1 VGKAIAAMGGFL
13 QRQAQPARVVDLC
26 GRFLPFAFALTVI
39 CLAAGLVSALALS
52 PPDYQQGESVRIMYV
67 HVPAAW
73 MGLFV
78 YAFIAA
84 LGGVG
89 LVGGHPLAFH
99 AARAAAPLGA
109 GFTAVCLV
117 SGSLWGK
124 PMWGAWWVWDA
135 RLTSMLLL
143 LFLYFGHAAL
153 VHAFD
158 DPRRGDKAAAVLA
171 LVGCV
176 NLPVIKFSVDWWN
189 TLHQP
194 ASVFK
199 MGGPA
204 IDPSM
209 LLPLLL
215 MLGAMKALFFTLW
228 LLRLRTS
235 VVAARLRAAAA
246 RARGVMWR

>member
-1 VGKAIAAMGGFL
+1 VGKAIAVVGGFL
-13 QRQAQPARVVDLC
+13 QRQARPARVVDLC
-26 GRFLPFAFALTVI
+26 TRALPFLAALTVAF
-39 CLAAGLVSALALS
+39 LAVGLTYALVLS

-78 YAFIAA
+78 YALVAA
-84 LGGVG
+84 LGAVG
-89 LVGGHPLAFH
+89 LIGGHPLAFL

-109 GFTAVCLV
+109 GFTAVCLIT
-117 SGSLWGK
+117 GSLWGK

-143 LFLYFGHAAL
+143 LFLYFGHGAL
-153 VHAFD
+153 SQAFD
-158 DPRRGDKAAAVLA
+158 DQRRGDKAAAVLA

-176 NLPVIKFSVDWWN
+176 NLPIIKFSVDWWN

-194 ASVFK
+194 ASIFK

-204 IDPSM
+204 VDPSM
-209 LLPLLL
+209 LVPLLL
-215 MLGAMKALFFTLW
+215 MMGAFKGLFFTLW
-228 LLRLRTS
+228 LLRVRSS
-235 VVAARLRAAAA
+235 VVAARVRAQAS
-246 RARGVMWR
+246 RGGPWR

>member
-1 VGKAIAAMGGFL
+1 MAVGGSVL
-13 QRQAQPARVVDLC
+13 DTVRQAVLRAAQPTRFVDLS
-26 GRFLPFAFALTVI
+26 GRVLPFAAL
-39 CLAAGLVSALALS
+39 LAAALFAAGLVFALALS
-52 PPDYQQGESVRIMYV
+52 PADYQQGESVRIMYV

-78 YAFIAA
+78 YALVAV
-84 LGGVG
+84 LGGLG
-89 LVGGHPLAFH
+89 LVVGHPLAFH

-109 GFTAVCLV
+109 AFTFLCLIT
-117 SGSLWGK
+117 GSLWGK

-143 LFLYFGHAAL
+143 LFLYFGHIAL
-153 VHAFD
+153 SGGFD
-158 DPRRGDKAAAVLA
+158 RPQRGDKAAAVLA

-176 NLPVIKFSVDWWN
+176 NLPVVKFSVDWWN

-199 MGGPA
+199 FGGPS

-215 MLGAMKALFFTLW
+215 MAGAFKACFFALW
-228 LLRLRTS
+228 LARTRT
-235 VVAARLRAAAA
+235 VVAAARLSAA
-246 RARGVMWR
+246 RAAGALR